1 MITETMTIHEALSEL
16 KTLDKRIN
24 TKINEAVF
32 VTSNK
37 HCNAKIGGKLINDVK
52 GDMKSAY
59 ESITALI
66 ARRGAIRNALSISN
80 AQTKVTIDDKE
91 YTVAEAIEMKKTGI
105 QLKVNLLNEMASQ
118 QRRIDAQIRTCNGDQ
133 LLKNADAYVQSMYGT
148 KDKVDNDIIEDAKKR
163 FMADNTLDLI
173 DPINIA
179 AEVQR
184 LEEEISKFASQ
195 VDAKLSVS
203 NALTTIT
210 VEY

>member
-52 GDMKSAY
+52 EDMKSAY

-80 AQTKVTIDDKE
+80 AKTKVTIDDKE

-105 QLKVNLLNEMASQ
+105 QLKANLLNEMASQ

-133 LLKNADAYVQSMYGT
+133 LSKNADVYVQTLYGG
-148 KDKVDNDIIEDAKKR
+148 KDKVENEKIEAAKKQ
-163 FMADNTLDLI
+163 FMADNALDLI
-173 DPINIA
+173 DPIDISVA
-179 AEVQR
+179 TKV

>member
-1 MITETMTIHEALSEL
+1 M
-16 KTLDKRIN
+16 
-24 TKINEAVF
+24 F

-37 HCNAKIGGKLINDVK
+37 HCNAKIGGRLINDVK

-80 AQTKVTIDDKE
+80 AKTKVTIDDKE

-173 DPINIA
+173 DPIDIA
-179 AEVQR
+179 AEVKR
-184 LEEEISKFASQ
+184 LEDEISKFASQ

-210 VEY
+210 VEK